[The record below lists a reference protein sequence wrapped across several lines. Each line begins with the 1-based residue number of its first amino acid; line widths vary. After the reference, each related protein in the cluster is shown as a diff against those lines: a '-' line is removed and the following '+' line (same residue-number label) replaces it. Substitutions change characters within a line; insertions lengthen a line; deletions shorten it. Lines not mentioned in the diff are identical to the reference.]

1 VLNLVLSRNEESYNV
16 QYSVTA
22 DFAVLGKKLRKDLG
36 RVKKALPG
44 VTSDQVRAFQA
55 TGKMVLDGI
64 PLGAED
70 LVVQRGLKDGGD
82 KNQEFNT
89 DNDVIVLL
97 DMAMDAELHQ
107 QGLAREVINRVQ
119 QLRKKA
125 GLVPTDDVGMEY
137 RVLEDPEDVGLEKM
151 FETQCAMMEKALR
164 RPMDKHVVTEFE
176 GKIPDKKEEVIAQ
189 EEQEVQKAR
198 FLLRLVKL

>member
-1 VLNLVLSRNEESYNV
+1 VS
-16 QYSVTA
+16 
-22 DFAVLGKKLRKDLG
+22 
-36 RVKKALPG
+36 
-44 VTSDQVRAFQA
+44 SDAAREYQA
-55 TGKMVLDGI
+55 TGKLVIDGI
-64 PLGAED
+64 PLGAGD

-89 DNDVIVLL
+89 DNDVIVILGMELDEELL
-97 DMAMDAELHQ
+97 Q

-137 RVLEDPEDVGLEKM
+137 RVLEDPDNIGIEKV
-151 FETQCAMMEKALR
+151 FETQCALLEKALR

-176 GKIPDKKEEVIAQ
+176 GKIPDKKEEVIMQ